1 MSEEQLIPSGE
12 REEHKIKKDTIM
24 KVLKSLTD
32 SHVKTSYIYGI
43 DLRVKESSYISK
55 RLYSLHTSKLIFFE
69 EGSVGEVLK
78 KIFDRKNSTL
88 AVVINETFEFFK
100 QLVDVIGK
108 DIVIICEGD
117 FLEIPEE
124 LKGFKIVKSAEFM
137 DSLEQII

>member
-1 MSEEQLIPSGE
+1 M
-12 REEHKIKKDTIM
+12 
-24 KVLKSLTD
+24 
-32 SHVKTSYIYGI
+32 
-43 DLRVKESSYISK
+43 
-55 RLYSLHTSKLIFFE
+55 
-69 EGSVGEVLK
+69 LK

-108 DIVIICEGD
+108 EIVIICEGD